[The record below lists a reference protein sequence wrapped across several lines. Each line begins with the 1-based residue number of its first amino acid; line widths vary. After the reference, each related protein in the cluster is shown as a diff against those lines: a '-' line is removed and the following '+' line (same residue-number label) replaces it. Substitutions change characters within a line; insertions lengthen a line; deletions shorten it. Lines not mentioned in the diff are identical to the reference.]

1 MDINCQHAKK
11 QNKTIW
17 QYVSG
22 FRSGLANLCAG
33 VTFLATES
41 KNRQVT
47 QATPTQPDPVLEL

>member
-1 MDINCQHAKK
+1 MFP
-11 QNKTIW
+11 
-17 QYVSG
+17 G

-41 KNRQVT
+41 KNGQVT